1 VEKLLY
7 LEVSEERMEAI
18 RKIIVEIL
26 RDSRAKCGLLI
37 DPSGHLLIRKGFTL
51 IREIE
56 NLCVLIAAQRATTRE
71 IAHILGQDEI
81 SVIYHQGSGDHLHT
95 SDVGKIAIFT
105 LLYDDRADLANVQEI
120 TARRLPEIARILT
133 ESEPAQRSDISRIQ
147 NLRSQADKSLD
158 QLLGASPSA
167 SRSDRGPTGPV

>member
-1 VEKLLY
+1 MERLLY
-7 LEVSEERMEAI
+7 LEVSEQRMEAI
-18 RKIIVEIL
+18 RRIIVEIL

-71 IAHILGQDEI
+71 IAQILGQDDV
-81 SVIYHQGSGDHLHT
+81 SVIYHQGSGDHIHT
-95 SDVGKIAIFT
+95 SDIGKSAIFT
-105 LLYDDRADLANVQEI
+105 LLYDDRADLAEIQEV
-120 TARRLPEIARILT
+120 TTRRLPEIAQILA
-133 ESEPAQRSDISRIQ
+133 ESEPDQSSGNSRIQ

-158 QLLGASPSA
+158 QLLS
-167 SRSDRGPTGPV
+167 TGPSDGGATGPI